1 MKPQDV
7 LEYVSG
13 PMPVPAE
20 GEVLIRMKAAPINPA
35 DINFVQGVYGVKP
48 VLPYSRAGLEGC
60 GVVQESRAE
69 GFRKDD
75 EATRNKVNDVIAEMK
90 KDGKA
95 AEIAQKWFGA
105 DVIKH

>member
-48 VLPYSRAGLEGC
+48 CCPIHAP
-60 GVVQESRAE
+60 
-69 GFRKDD
+69 DW
-75 EATRNKVNDVIAEMK
+75 
-90 KDGKA
+90 KA
-95 AEIAQKWFGA
+95 AAWCRSPAQKA
-105 DVIKH
+105 SARTMK

>member
-48 VLPYSRAGLEGC
+48 VLPHSRAGLEGC

-69 GFRKDD
+69 GFRK
-75 EATRNKVNDVIAEMK
+75 TMK
-90 KDGKA
+90 
-95 AEIAQKWFGA
+95 
-105 DVIKH
+105 